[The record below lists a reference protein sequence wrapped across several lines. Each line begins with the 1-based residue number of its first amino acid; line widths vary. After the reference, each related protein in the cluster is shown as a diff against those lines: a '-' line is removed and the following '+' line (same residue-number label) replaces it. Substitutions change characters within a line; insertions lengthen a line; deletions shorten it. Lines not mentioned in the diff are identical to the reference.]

1 MIPGLRNS
9 LHPCIRD
16 ARKWRENDEMK
27 EIHTLHFLILSL
39 CPPFLSISYIFTFPV
54 HVFTVLLNY
63 INTESNLLTISHISD
78 DFTCVLAAPC
88 RADRPHWA
96 PSELSAT
103 ALCYCALL
111 VSPPPSP
118 ARPRVKMQQRPRF
131 ISQLVLCLFQM
142 DFTTKRRSSHM
153 K

>member
-1 MIPGLRNS
+1 MIGCQIWLLRLVVKIVVKIAVKIVVITS
-9 LHPCIRD
+9 PRV
-16 ARKWRENDEMK
+16 
-27 EIHTLHFLILSL
+27 SSV
-39 CPPFLSISYIFTFPV
+39 SIFGIFTS
-54 HVFTVLLNY
+54 LIY

-111 VSPPPSP
+111 VSAYS
-118 ARPRVKMQQRPRF
+118 R
-131 ISQLVLCLFQM
+131 L
-142 DFTTKRRSSHM
+142 
-153 K
+153 